1 MEMQEKLPLTHAQ
14 ILSMAQDSSKKLL
27 QELGLRVRETDS
39 VTPHRIRGP
48 RRRPHGDTAE
58 ITVGGLTWAQRMRE
72 WRKSAY
78 KKKDE
83 VTKEYRYRWT
93 DWPICER
100 WCAEP
105 AYQFSCN
112 QMAQEYFGCD
122 FDYNMAVE
130 ADELGRREEA
140 LAHQRAETRTIP
152 SYERARR
159 FATRTE
165 VRSTQSGGPETRPRA
180 GTIAEQ
186 RALEALRSSGKGKGY
201 GKAGKQTFDV

>member
-1 MEMQEKLPLTHAQ
+1 MEMQETLPVTHAQ
-14 ILSMAQDSSKKLL
+14 ILSMVQDSSKELL

-39 VTPHRIRGP
+39 ATPHRIRGP

-100 WCAEP
+100 WCA
-105 AYQFSCN
+105 
-112 QMAQEYFGCD
+112 
-122 FDYNMAVE
+122 
-130 ADELGRREEA
+130 
-140 LAHQRAETRTIP
+140 
-152 SYERARR
+152 
-159 FATRTE
+159 
-165 VRSTQSGGPETRPRA
+165 
-180 GTIAEQ
+180 
-186 RALEALRSSGKGKGY
+186 
-201 GKAGKQTFDV
+201 

>member
-1 MEMQEKLPLTHAQ
+1 MCVRACEAVCGRKAE
-14 ILSMAQDSSKKLL
+14 IS
-27 QELGLRVRETDS
+27 LGEVSWRLRVGVRFQSKVRTDDPQNPPPIS
-39 VTPHRIRGP
+39 LS
-48 RRRPHGDTAE
+48 A
-58 ITVGGLTWAQRMRE
+58 VGW
-72 WRKSAY
+72 S
-78 KKKDE
+78 
-83 VTKEYRYRWT
+83 YR
-93 DWPICER
+93 
-100 WCAEP
+100 
-105 AYQFSCN
+105 
-112 QMAQEYFGCD
+112 
-122 FDYNMAVE
+122 YNMAVE

-165 VRSTQSGGPETRPRA
+165 VRSTESGGPETRPRA